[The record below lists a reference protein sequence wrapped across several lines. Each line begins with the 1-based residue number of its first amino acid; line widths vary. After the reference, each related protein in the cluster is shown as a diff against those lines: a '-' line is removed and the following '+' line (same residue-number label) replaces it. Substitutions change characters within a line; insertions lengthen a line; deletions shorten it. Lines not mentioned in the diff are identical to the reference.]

1 MADEGLC
8 PLCHSPRS
16 PEDVRCRACGS
27 ELPQWAGAETA
38 ENPIDSSPFTGP
50 PLPAPPTRESGPVLT
65 VPGIPPPAAP
75 ADQPVAPAAKRS
87 IRLEVVAVVVVVAIA
102 GTAAVVLAMGG
113 DDRAPAPVAAPPT
126 ATSPSPT
133 SSAAPRP
140 ETPTPEAS
148 PSPPISEGQPLSIEG
163 IDLRLT
169 SATRRDRYVSG
180 DQTFLPGAPG
190 DTFLVIRG
198 TFEGNSD
205 RLLEFE
211 VSVVDENGRRDVPS
225 VTVTDVNL
233 TEGQGMGDVEW
244 ALAVSESSSSFTFD
258 LPEGNSVDVTLLLAS
273 A

>member
-1 MADEGLC
+1 M
-8 PLCHSPRS
+8 
-16 PEDVRCRACGS
+16 V
-27 ELPQWAGAETA
+27 
-38 ENPIDSSPFTGP
+38 P
-50 PLPAPPTRESGPVLT
+50 PGRR
-65 VPGIPPPAAP
+65 
-75 ADQPVAPAAKRS
+75 RS
-87 IRLEVVAVVVVVAIA
+87 ISLEVLAVSVVLVVAGVA
-102 GTAAVVLAMGG
+102 FAVLATAG
-113 DDRAPAPVAAPPT
+113 DDGSPAPVAE
-126 ATSPSPT
+126 PSD
-133 SSAAPRP
+133 A
-140 ETPTPEAS
+140 AS
-148 PSPPISEGQPLSIEG
+148 PSAVSSASPSAASSPTQDPGASPAGDGQALSIQG

-233 TEGQGMGDVEW
+233 TEGQGVGDVEW
-244 ALAVSESSSSFTFD
+244 AFAVSESSSSFTFD
-258 LPEGNSVDVTLLLAS
+258 LPEGNSVDVTPLLAS